1 MTAEPSRTCR
11 AVREALSAR
20 VDGEDHPLPD
30 DEVERHLDACAACTD
45 HLDDVVALGRRLRV
59 GGAVDVPDLT
69 APILVAL
76 ADDRAA
82 MATGWTTRLRGLVAL
97 AGAVQLAL
105 ALPALVGVVGPDVH
119 LGRDLAALQ
128 LALGVGFLVA
138 AWQPS
143 RAAGLLP
150 VAGVVVVVTLL
161 TVSIDVAAGAA
172 SLAAEAAHL
181 SEVAGVAAL
190 WALHRRVPFRPLPMS
205 AGAEPV

>member
-11 AVREALSAR
+11 TVREALSAR
-20 VDGEDHPLPD
+20 LDGETHPLPD
-30 DEVERHLDACAACTD
+30 SEVDRHLDTCAACTD
-45 HLDDVVALGRRLRV
+45 HLDDVVDLGRHLRV
-59 GGAVDVPDLT
+59 GAAVEVPDLT

-76 ADDRAA
+76 AEDRAA
-82 MATGWTTRLRGLVAL
+82 VETGWTSRLRGLVAL

-105 ALPALVGVVGPDVH
+105 ALPALLGVVGPDVH

-150 VAGVVVVVTLL
+150 VAVVVAIVTVI
-161 TVSIDVAAGAA
+161 TAGIDVAAGNAT
-172 SLAAEAAHL
+172 LVAEVTHL
-181 SEVAGVAAL
+181 SELVGVVAL
-190 WALHRRVPFRPLPMS
+190 WALHRRVPSGPLPMR
-205 AGAEPV
+205 AGAEPA